1 MAASPPNMRT
11 PRSGARLFDT
21 LAFES
26 LRQSRGWKLSPW
38 LLVLL
43 ICLPGCSLFVMGGKM
58 LLGDMKQDS
67 QFHQAT
73 HFDLA
78 KADARVLVLCSASET
93 IRAEYAAV
101 EFDILEG
108 LIHRLKSHGIKKIV
122 SPNAVAG
129 WIDEHGGR
137 FDDLQP
143 IADKFKAE
151 YVLFVDLSKFSV
163 LEDNSPNLLRG
174 QAEGR
179 VHAYKNDG
187 TGSEKRLIEVMGSDF
202 NSKYPEGNPISVDK
216 KSAKNFQQE
225 FIDRVAGQLSLI
237 FYDHPRSEEM
247 P

>member
-1 MAASPPNMRT
+1 MDKSS
-11 PRSGARLFDT
+11 RSAPAFSGTAYLWLVAT
-21 LAFES
+21 L
-26 LRQSRGWKLSPW
+26 LCLS
-38 LLVLL
+38 
-43 ICLPGCSLFVMGGKM
+43 GCSLVVMGGKM

-73 HFDLA
+73 HIDLA
-78 KADARVLVLCSASET
+78 KTDSKVLVLCSSNES
-93 IRAEYAAV
+93 IRADYAAV

-108 LIHRLKSHGIKKIV
+108 LIHRLKAHGITKIV
-122 SPNAVAG
+122 SPNAIAG

-151 YVLFVDLSKFSV
+151 YVIYIEISKFTCQ
-163 LEDNSPNLLRG
+163 EENSPNLLRG

-179 VHAYKNDG
+179 VKAYKLDG
-187 TGSEKRLIEVMGSDF
+187 TGSEKRLVEVMSSDF
-202 NSKYPEGNPISVDK
+202 NSKHPQGNPISIDK

-225 FIDRVAGQLSLI
+225 FVDKVSLQLSLI

-247 P
+247 Q